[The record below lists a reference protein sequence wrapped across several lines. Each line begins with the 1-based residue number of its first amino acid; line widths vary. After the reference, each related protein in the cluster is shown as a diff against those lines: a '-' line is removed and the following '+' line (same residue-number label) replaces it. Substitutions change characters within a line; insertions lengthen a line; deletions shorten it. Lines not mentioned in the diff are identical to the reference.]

1 MRRLLCVGGPQHGR
15 IVEVSRHASGYKF
28 PRIVP
33 DSILGSIQTDLYTIR
48 HVWKYNHLDI
58 EKMEY
63 LGHESLDDQAGLE
76 AFLKVNTQTEEL
88 YDSTDG
94 RS

>member
-48 HVWKYNHLDI
+48 HVWKYVHLFI

-76 AFLKVNTQTEEL
+76 AFLRASPQTEQH
-88 YDSTDG
+88 STIPNG